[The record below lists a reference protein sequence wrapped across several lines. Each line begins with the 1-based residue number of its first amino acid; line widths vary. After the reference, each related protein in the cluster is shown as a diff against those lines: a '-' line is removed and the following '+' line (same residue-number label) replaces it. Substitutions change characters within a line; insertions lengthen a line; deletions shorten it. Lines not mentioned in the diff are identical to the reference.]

1 MSTDDHQRGEQ
12 IRSMIVKALGHL
24 AEPADRQVRH
34 LERVFGRSPLPA
46 DFNVDELAL
55 EFNDVALAAHLA
67 VKVGTM
73 TADAAAALA
82 DVDDALTDMS
92 GTAKALLWTVGAIF
106 DTAEWV
112 EIRRL
117 AAAALA
123 KL

>member
-1 MSTDDHQRGEQ
+1 MRTDGRQRGEK
-12 IRSMIVKALGHL
+12 IRSMIIEALGHL

-34 LERVFGRSPLPA
+34 LEHLFGQSPLPA

-67 VKVGTM
+67 VAAGTM
-73 TADAAAALA
+73 TADAAAAVA
-82 DVDDALTDMS
+82 GVDEALDAMS
-92 GTAKALLWTVGAIF
+92 GMANAALWTVGALF
-106 DTAEWV
+106 DAAEWV